1 MNKYYEDIETG
12 IDAPTLDALKEKLV
26 NYHWEI
32 ETQQV
37 FITKGINC
45 VRELIIKKNKTKF
58 LKISKILEKLEKIK
72 NCEAIFNFQ
81 NDVIDVYIC
90 YPICRD
96 VVIKFEAQV
105 NKELDEAYKNEKESF
120 DPARDYDFGM

>member
-12 IDAPTLDALKEKLV
+12 IYAPTLDALKEKLV
-26 NYHWEI
+26 NDGWESQI
-32 ETQQV
+32 QQ
-37 FITKGINC
+37 IHISTINC

-72 NCEAIFNFQ
+72 NCETIFNFQ

>member
-1 MNKYYEDIETG
+1 MNKYYEDIESG
-12 IDAPTLDALKEKLV
+12 IEAPTLEALKKKLV
-26 NYHWEI
+26 NYHWESQI
-32 ETQQV
+32 QQ
-37 FITKGINC
+37 IHINTINC
-45 VRELIIKKNKTKF
+45 VRELVIKKNKTKL

-72 NCEAIFNFQ
+72 NCETIFNFQ

-90 YPICRD
+90 YPISRD
-96 VVIKFEAQV
+96 GVIKFEAQV